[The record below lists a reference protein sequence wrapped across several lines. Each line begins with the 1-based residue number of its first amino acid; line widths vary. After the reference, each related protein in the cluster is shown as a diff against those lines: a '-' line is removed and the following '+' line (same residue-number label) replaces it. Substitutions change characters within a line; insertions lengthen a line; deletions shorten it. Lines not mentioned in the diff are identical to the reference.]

1 MRNEKYTGF
10 SQEPVVV
17 APVVGL
23 SDEGA
28 GDEGLHQQVDV
39 QVGNLS
45 QDVVVA
51 VDVLLGNKNT
61 LWKKKARKK
70 INQGNSLE
78 IGEIKILLKSIL

>member
-1 MRNEKYTGF
+1 M
-10 SQEPVVV
+10 V

-61 LWKKKARKK
+61 LWKRAMS
-70 INQGNSLE
+70 GNF
-78 IGEIKILLKSIL
+78 IGKYYSNL

>member
-1 MRNEKYTGF
+1 M
-10 SQEPVVV
+10 V

-61 LWKKKARKK
+61 LWKS
-70 INQGNSLE
+70 NE
-78 IGEIKILLKSIL
+78 WEFY

>member
-1 MRNEKYTGF
+1 M
-10 SQEPVVV
+10 V

-51 VDVLLGNKNT
+51 VDVLIGNKNT

-70 INQGNSLE
+70 NKLGQFFRDWRNK
-78 IGEIKILLKSIL
+78 KILLKSIL

>member
-1 MRNEKYTGF
+1 M
-10 SQEPVVV
+10 V

-61 LWKKKARKK
+61 LWKRAMS
-70 INQGNSLE
+70 GNFIDKSY
-78 IGEIKILLKSIL
+78 SIL